1 MLWEYV
7 GDREL
12 IRGLKENF
20 PEEMILRAGSA
31 GKKDDQ
37 STRQEGQQREKEN
50 LH

>member
-1 MLWEYV
+1 MWGIKTE
-7 GDREL
+7 EL
-12 IRGLKENF
+12 IRGLEENF
-20 PEEMILRAGSA
+20 PKEMILQTGSG